1 MKECISEKKFK
12 IWILIVNMAYFS
24 NVEGSGELILA
35 VKFEFRKYD

>member
-1 MKECISEKKFK
+1 MD
-12 IWILIVNMAYFS
+12 LIVNMAYFS